1 MISYANGIGNDNG
14 DSKTEIRTAYGSQ
27 FDEWY
32 GFLAGPAFTIS
43 FSVFGIFGGALSDSV
58 SRKYIIS
65 IACILW
71 SACTVGSGAIDSFAM
86 LFVLRFGL
94 GLFEAVFNPSAY
106 SIIAD
111 LFPPED
117 RGTANSIFNMG
128 IYFGGALSSL
138 SGLMILYFGWA
149 VSFEIIGFIGVGFG
163 VASLILVREPK
174 RNAFEVKK
182 KEIIQSAKPEEQIVA
197 K

>member
-1 MISYANGIGNDNG
+1 
-14 DSKTEIRTAYGSQ
+14 
-27 FDEWY
+27 
-32 GFLAGPAFTIS
+32 
-43 FSVFGIFGGALSDSV
+43 
-58 SRKYIIS
+58 
-65 IACILW
+65 
-71 SACTVGSGAIDSFAM
+71 M

-149 VSFEIIGFIGVGFG
+149 VSFEVIGFVG
-163 VASLILVREPK
+163 VAFGIASLVLVREPK
-174 RNAFEVKK
+174 RNAFDTKK
-182 KEIIQSAKPEEQIVA
+182 KEIIQSAKPAEQ